1 MAIYQ
6 GPPRPF
12 RLISLVQP
20 EPKHLLAALAV
31 ADLTD
36 QEKEWFRRAQRDDG
50 CFYFVVQRQERL
62 LGQVFLHDIDRNEQ
76 EALIGYHV
84 FRSKD
89 RRHGYGSDALRAICD
104 YAAGELHLRRLLV
117 ITSLDNVASRR
128 IAVKA
133 GFRELG
139 AAREGP
145 QLVVC
150 ERLPG
155 IETSPSP

>member
-20 EPKHLLAALAV
+20 EPKHLLAALAL
-31 ADLTD
+31 ANLTD
-36 QEKEWFRRAQRDDG
+36 EEKGWFRRAQTDDG
-50 CFYFVVQRQERL
+50 CFYFVFQRQERL
-62 LGQVFLHDIDRNEQ
+62 IGQIVLHDIDRKEQ

-84 FRSKD
+84 FRPED
-89 RRHGYGSDALRAICD
+89 RRQGYGSDALKAICD
-104 YAAGELHLRRLLV
+104 YAAGEFHLRRLVV
-117 ITSLDNVASRR
+117 ITSLDNLASRR

-145 QLVVC
+145 HLVVY

-155 IETSPSP
+155 AKDEPA

>member
-36 QEKEWFRRAQRDDG
+36 EEKGWFRRAQTDDG

-62 LGQVFLHDIDRNEQ
+62 IGQIVLHDIDRKEQ

-84 FRSKD
+84 FQPED
-89 RRHGYGSDALRAICD
+89 RRQGFGSDALKAICD
-104 YAAGELHLRRLLV
+104 YAAGELRLRRLVV
-117 ITSLDNVASRR
+117 ITSLDNLASRR
-128 IAVKA
+128 IAIKA
-133 GFRELG
+133 DFREIG
-139 AAREGP
+139 PAREGP
-145 QLVVC
+145 QLVVY

-155 IETSPSP
+155 GKNEPA

>member
-62 LGQVFLHDIDRNEQ
+62 LGQVFLHDIDRKEQ

-84 FRSKD
+84 FRSED
-89 RRHGYGSDALRAICD
+89 RRQGYGSDALRAICD
-104 YAAGELHLRRLLV
+104 YAAGELHLRRLTV
-117 ITSLDNVASRR
+117 ITSLDNLASRR

-139 AAREGP
+139 TAREGP
-145 QLVVC
+145 HLVVY
-150 ERLPG
+150 ERLPRA
-155 IETSPSP
+155 EAEPA

>member
-6 GPPRPF
+6 GPPRRF

-36 QEKEWFRRAQRDDG
+36 EEKEWFRRAQRDDG
-50 CFYFVVQRQERL
+50 CFYFVIQRQGRL
-62 LGQVFLHDIDRNEQ
+62 IGQILLHDIDRKQQ
-76 EALIGYHV
+76 EALVAYHL
-84 FRSKD
+84 FRPED
-89 RRHGYGSDALRAICD
+89 RHQGYGTDALRAIYD
-104 YAAGELHLRRLLV
+104 YASGELHLRRLVV
-117 ITSLDNVASRR
+117 ITSLDNLAARR

-133 GFRELG
+133 GFREVG

-145 QLVVC
+145 QLVVY

-155 IETSPSP
+155 AEDEPA

>member
-1 MAIYQ
+1 MAVYE
-6 GPPRPF
+6 GSPLPF

-36 QEKEWFRRAQRDDG
+36 EEKGWFRRAQRDDG
-50 CFYFVVQRQERL
+50 CFYFAVQRQGTL
-62 LGQVFLHDIDRNEQ
+62 IGQVVLHDIDRKEQ

-84 FRSKD
+84 FRPED
-89 RRHGYGSDALRAICD
+89 RHQGYGTDALRAICD
-104 YAAGELHLRRLLV
+104 YASGELHLRRLV
-117 ITSLDNVASRR
+117 IITVLDNLASRR

-133 GFRELG
+133 GFREVG

-145 QLVVC
+145 QLVVY
-150 ERLPG
+150 ERLQGAKDEPA
-155 IETSPSP
+155 